1 MDTPKTAKRTPE
13 QQRAHYATKARSRGI
28 TIPAGAYTI
37 LPKAPSR
44 RDLHRIEV
52 AERKKANQH

>member
-1 MDTPKTAKRTPE
+1 MDNTTKPKRTPE
-13 QQRAHYATKARSRGI
+13 QQRDHYATKARSRGI
-28 TIPAGAYTI
+28 TVPANMYTI
-37 LPKAPSR
+37 LPKAPSK